1 MSDTILVLNPNST
14 QSVTDEMS
22 AAVEGFRLA
31 GGPQIVCE
39 TLREGPPGVET
50 QAQVDASTGLM
61 LDWLNARPQYRDCA
75 ALIVGCFSDPGL
87 FALREVYRQPVLG
100 IGECGF
106 NAAAA
111 LAERFGSIAIV
122 NGSLARHRRR
132 IRALGFEHRFV
143 GGLAAGLGV
152 VELADRQRTWA
163 RLQGLGTQ
171 LRDES
176 GAQAIVLGC
185 AGFSP
190 YRSALEQ
197 LLGVPVID
205 PTQAAVA
212 AALGQVLA
220 RRAAAPAPGEL
231 GNGVPAHQPRR
242 AA

>member
-1 MSDTILVLNPNST
+1 MSETILVLNPNST

-22 AAVEGFRLA
+22 AAVEPFRLA
-31 GGPQIVCE
+31 GAPLIVCE

-50 QAQVDASTGLM
+50 QAQVDASTQLM
-61 LDWLNARPQYRDCA
+61 IDWLATRPAYLDCA
-75 ALIVGCFSDPGL
+75 AVVIGCFSDPGL
-87 FALREVYRQPVLG
+87 FALRERLRQPVFG

-106 NAAAA
+106 NAASA

-122 NGSLARHRRR
+122 SGSLGRHRRK
-132 IRALGFEHRFV
+132 IRALGFEHRYV

-152 VELADRQRTWA
+152 VELADRARTWG
-163 RLQGLGTQ
+163 RLQALGTQ

-197 LLGVPVID
+197 HLGVPVID

-220 RRAAAPAPGEL
+220 RRAMASVPGQPAAAAE
-231 GNGVPAHQPRR
+231 PRR